1 MEELKAEYHASEEQ
15 KALQNAD
22 AEANRNVGKQKRQ
35 RWQRETQRRG
45 GTTQMWQL
53 LSFSGIWDP
62 SFFKKEPVPEKEG
75 EELKQQKA
83 KTRAAVE
90 ARAKVKLANLEPRA

>member
-53 LSFSGIWDP
+53 LSFSGRWDP
-62 SFFKKEPVPEKEG
+62 SFFKNDQCQGNKAKNLGNKRVKHVLLWRQ
-75 EELKQQKA
+75 ELK
-83 KTRAAVE
+83 
-90 ARAKVKLANLEPRA
+90 